1 MVIIKN
7 SNTILLTKLYE
18 FNPKMY
24 SLFYFKRPYFFMR
37 NSSIVIS
44 FIVLIA
50 SALLLSM
57 CAEKSG
63 GEGEEKKPEDS
74 IPDSGKSPIGG
85 LVAIKPINEVNI
97 FLENSGSINGYLTG
111 SSEFNQALNLVLH
124 NAELEFTLNT
134 AYVNTQVY
142 PSKKTLSTFVNDLTP
157 TGIKVGDQ
165 TTSNINYMFEEA
177 IKATSNGSVS
187 ILVSDGIYSLP
198 TLNTTQ
204 EVITALDAAKLET
217 RNTLINVIQKRNL
230 MTVVIKLSSNF
241 NGTYYKADHSN
252 IALNN
257 QRPYYMWIFGSPEL
271 VEKAMKAIEV
281 ENLPGYK
288 NQVKFFRTND
298 LKIPHTIL
306 TTGEEKIGT
315 FRKPSGKNGLM
326 SEVEDAER
334 SDRTGTKN
342 QFGFGLAVDMSKINL
357 PDNYK
362 TAVANYKV
370 VSDKNSY
377 TVTGIKSESQFG
389 PNSRNY
395 ILSMTGFNPTHI
407 IQIKSSTTFLGEL
420 KISLINQDP
429 SWISQS
435 SIIDE
440 TTINANQTFGFSSL
454 MEGISA
460 AYKRLNDSDEY
471 YSIDL
476 TVNY

>member
-1 MVIIKN
+1 
-7 SNTILLTKLYE
+7 
-18 FNPKMY
+18 
-24 SLFYFKRPYFFMR
+24 MR

-217 RNTLINVIQKRNL
+217 RNTLINVI
-230 MTVVIKLSSNF
+230 
-241 NGTYYKADHSN
+241 
-252 IALNN
+252 
-257 QRPYYMWIFGSPEL
+257 
-271 VEKAMKAIEV
+271 
-281 ENLPGYK
+281 
-288 NQVKFFRTND
+288 
-298 LKIPHTIL
+298 
-306 TTGEEKIGT
+306 
-315 FRKPSGKNGLM
+315 
-326 SEVEDAER
+326 
-334 SDRTGTKN
+334 
-342 QFGFGLAVDMSKINL
+342 
-357 PDNYK
+357 
-362 TAVANYKV
+362 
-370 VSDKNSY
+370 
-377 TVTGIKSESQFG
+377 
-389 PNSRNY
+389 
-395 ILSMTGFNPTHI
+395 
-407 IQIKSSTTFLGEL
+407 
-420 KISLINQDP
+420 
-429 SWISQS
+429 
-435 SIIDE
+435 
-440 TTINANQTFGFSSL
+440 
-454 MEGISA
+454 
-460 AYKRLNDSDEY
+460 
-471 YSIDL
+471 
-476 TVNY
+476 

>member
-1 MVIIKN
+1 LA
-7 SNTILLTKLYE
+7 TGA
-18 FNPKMY
+18 
-24 SLFYFKRPYFFMR
+24 
-37 NSSIVIS
+37 
-44 FIVLIA
+44 IA
-50 SALLLSM
+50 
-57 CAEKSG
+57 
-63 GEGEEKKPEDS
+63 D
-74 IPDSGKSPIGG
+74 I
-85 LVAIKPINEVNI
+85 
-97 FLENSGSINGYLTG
+97 
-111 SSEFNQALNLVLH
+111 H
-124 NAELEFTLNT
+124 
-134 AYVNTQVY
+134 
-142 PSKKTLSTFVNDLTP
+142 
-157 TGIKVGDQ
+157 
-165 TTSNINYMFEEA
+165 
-177 IKATSNGSVS
+177 
-187 ILVSDGIYSLP
+187 
-198 TLNTTQ
+198 
-204 EVITALDAAKLET
+204 
-217 RNTLINVIQKRNL
+217 INVIQKRNL

-241 NGTYYKADHSN
+241 NGTYYNADHSN

-334 SDRTGTKN
+334 SDRTSTKN